1 MTWGLMV
8 LLHLRLG
15 AWSMVPAF
23 WCVTPDPQ
31 KTKVCVGLG
40 DLAGL
45 GHGPQTSFLGVEINY
60 PASYRSTLTLKLQYL
75 TGLKVHNRCRGC
87 IPIEQEDKGVKV

>member
-1 MTWGLMV
+1 M
-8 LLHLRLG
+8 HDG
-15 AWSMVPAF
+15 ASIGG
-23 WCVTPDPQ
+23 TRDPQ

-40 DLAGL
+40 DLAEL
-45 GHGPQTSFLGVEINY
+45 GHGPHFFSFLGVEINY
-60 PASYRSTLTLKLQYL
+60 PASVRSTLTLKLQYL